1 MKSNWTTQDSAEY
14 YLISRWGVPYFGIN
28 DSGNMTASPL
38 GKGGGTIDMKELVDD
53 LRRRGI
59 QPPLLVRFD
68 DILGSRVEAIA
79 TAFKNS
85 IRDYGYQNKY
95 VSVMPIKVN
104 QQRHVV
110 EELLTQG
117 AAWDL
122 GLEAGSKPEL
132 LVALALM
139 KKGQSLL
146 VCNGYK
152 DAEYIETAM
161 SGQRLGLTPM
171 LVLDR
176 FAELPSIIAIAKRL
190 GIKPHIG
197 VRSKLSTKGKGRWE
211 ESSGDR
217 SKFGLTSREIVE
229 AVELL
234 RSEEMLDCLQLLHFH
249 IGSQITSIR
258 AVKNAMREA
267 THLYCNLR
275 RMGCL
280 NLTHMDIGGGLAID
294 YDGSQTDFHSSMNYS
309 LQEYANDVIGVAQE
323 ICDANEHP
331 HPMII
336 SESGRALVAH
346 HAVLI
351 FNVLGVNEL
360 RQDNAKAPAA
370 PGEDDHSILHTM
382 WEALNSLS
390 KKNYQEAYN
399 DVLAAKEESVT
410 LFSHGVIDLETK
422 ARVDDLFWATCQRIM
437 STVRTESYVPED
449 LQALS
454 KSLSD
459 TYYCNFSVFQS
470 LPDSWAV
477 KHLFPIAPL
486 HRLNE
491 EPTKEAILADLTCD
505 SDGKIDQ
512 FIDLRDVRN
521 TLRLHKSNGNPYFLG
536 AFLVGAYQEILGD
549 LHNLFGDTNAVHVS
563 MHADGTYRLEHVVQG
578 DTVSEVLSY
587 VEYDRLE
594 LVKRIRNA
602 SELSVR
608 EGRMTFEQSAE
619 LMRKYEEGL
628 SGYTYLEDI
637 D

>member
-1 MKSNWTTQDSAEY
+1 MKSNWTTQDSADY
-14 YLISRWGVPYFGIN
+14 YLISRWGVPYFSIN
-28 DSGNMTASPL
+28 TAGNMTASPL
-38 GKGGGTIDMKELVDD
+38 GKDGGTIDMKELVDD
-53 LRRRGI
+53 LCRRGI

-68 DILGSRVEAIA
+68 DILGTRIKALA
-79 TAFKNS
+79 GAFKNS
-85 IRDYGYQNKY
+85 IKEYGYQNKY
-95 VSVMPIKVN
+95 ISVMPIKVN

-110 EELLTQG
+110 EELLLQG
-117 AAWDL
+117 QECDL

-132 LVALALM
+132 LVAMALM
-139 KKGQSLL
+139 KKDQSLL

-152 DAEYIETAM
+152 DAEYIETAL
-161 SGQRLGLTPM
+161 GAQTLGLTPM

-176 FAELPSIIAIAKRL
+176 FAELAMIVSIAKRM
-190 GIKPHIG
+190 GVRPHIG

-217 SKFGLTSREIVE
+217 SKFGLSSREIVK
-229 AVELL
+229 AVEYL
-234 RSEEMLDCLQLLHFH
+234 RSEDMLDCLELLHFH

-258 AVKNAMREA
+258 AVKNALREA

-275 RMGCL
+275 RMGCA

-323 ICDANEHP
+323 ICDSNEEP
-331 HPMII
+331 HPTII

-351 FNVLGVNEL
+351 FNVLGVNEISSATNTPL
-360 RQDNAKAPAA
+360 AP
-370 PGEDDHSILHTM
+370 PTDDDHSILHAM
-382 WEALNSLS
+382 WEAMQSVS
-390 KKNYQEAYN
+390 KKTYIEAYN

-422 ARVDDLFWATCQRIM
+422 AKVDDLFWTTCQRIL
-437 STVRTESYVPED
+437 STVRTETYVPED

-477 KHLFPIAPL
+477 GHLFPIAPI

-521 TLRLHKSNGNPYFLG
+521 TLRLHKSNDKPYFLG

-563 MHADGTYRLEHVVQG
+563 MHPDGTYRLEHVVQG

-587 VEYDRLE
+587 VEYDRLD

-602 SELSVR
+602 AELSVR
-608 EGRMTFEQSAE
+608 EGRMTLEQSAA
-619 LMRKYEEGL
+619 LMRTYEEGL
-628 SGYTYLEDI
+628 SGYTYLED
-637 D
+637 

>member
-14 YLISRWGVPYFGIN
+14 YLISRWGVPYFSIN
-28 DSGNMTASPL
+28 NAGNMTASPL
-38 GKGGGTIDMKELVDD
+38 GKEGGTIDMKELVDD
-53 LRRRGI
+53 LCRRGI

-68 DILGSRVEAIA
+68 DILGSRVKAIA
-79 TAFKNS
+79 NAFKNS

-95 VSVMPIKVN
+95 ISVMPIKVN

-110 EELLTQG
+110 EELLAQG
-117 AAWDL
+117 QECDL

-132 LVALALM
+132 LVAMALM
-139 KKGQSLL
+139 KKDQSLL

-152 DAEYIETAM
+152 DAEYIETALNA
-161 SGQRLGLTPM
+161 QLLGLTPM

-176 FAELPSIIAIAKRL
+176 FAELPSIIAISKKMN
-190 GIKPHIG
+190 IKPHIG

-234 RSEEMLDCLQLLHFH
+234 RTEDMLDCLELLHFH

-258 AVKNAMREA
+258 AVKNALREA
-267 THLYCNLR
+267 THLYCNLK
-275 RMGCL
+275 RMGCV
-280 NLTHMDIGGGLAID
+280 NLSHMDIGGGLAID

-309 LQEYANDVIGVAQE
+309 LQEYANDVIGVTQE
-323 ICDANEHP
+323 ICDANELP
-331 HPMII
+331 HPTII

-346 HAVLI
+346 HAVLV

-360 RQDNAKAPAA
+360 RNDASPPLVA
-370 PGEDDHSILHTM
+370 PGEDDHSVLHTM
-382 WEALNSLS
+382 WEAHQSVS

-410 LFSHGVIDLETK
+410 LFSHGVIDLGTK

-437 STVRTESYVPED
+437 STVRTEAYVPED

-477 KHLFPIAPL
+477 GHLFPIAPL

-521 TLRLHKSNGNPYFLG
+521 TLRLHKSNGKPYFLG

-578 DTVSEVLSY
+578 DTVQEVLSY

-594 LVKRIRNA
+594 LVKKIRNA
-602 SELSVR
+602 AELSVR
-608 EGRMTFEQSAE
+608 EGRLSFEQSAE
-619 LMRKYEEGL
+619 LMRQYEEGL